1 MNIDLINNETTM
13 NSYDFLNKI
22 INPARVAAGEVE
34 VRHNKLIEQI
44 EDELSGE
51 NLCYTKSVAQNSSS
65 PMSRKQEIDVVELNM
80 KQMLLLGMRG
90 SKFVRKAVLSKLEEM
105 QKTINLQQEVIN
117 ESVAIN
123 EYVTLKRSYDRL
135 KAQQFSGEQLYYT
148 ELRINEILLDEKY
161 KGTQIDELVCLAR
174 QNARLATDRL
184 EDIIMH
190 ESTIETEV
198 KRNHALTGIIENK
211 LGIPLKK

>member
-1 MNIDLINNETTM
+1 M
-13 NSYDFLNKI
+13 
-22 INPARVAAGEVE
+22 
-34 VRHNKLIEQI
+34 
-44 EDELSGE
+44 
-51 NLCYTKSVAQNSSS
+51 QN
-65 PMSRKQEIDVVELNM
+65 
-80 KQMLLLGMRG
+80 
-90 SKFVRKAVLSKLEEM
+90 
-105 QKTINLQQEVIN
+105 TINLQQEVIN

-148 ELRINEILLDEKY
+148 ELRINEILLNEKY

-174 QNARLATDRL
+174 QNARTASERL
-184 EDIIMH
+184 EDIITH

-198 KRNHALTGIIENK
+198 KRNLALTGIIENK

>member
-1 MNIDLINNETTM
+1 MNIALIDNETTM

-22 INPARVAAGEVE
+22 INPCRFDGGEE
-34 VRHNKLIEQI
+34 VWARHNDFLSRVK
-44 EDELSGE
+44 DELDGEFLATKIITPKLSGRGG
-51 NLCYTKSVAQNSSS
+51 NRNSF
-65 PMSRKQEIDVVELNM
+65 EVVELDM
-80 KQMLLLGMRG
+80 EQMLLVGMRE
-90 SKFVRKAVLSKLEEM
+90 SKAVRRAVLAKLKEM
-105 QKTINLQQEVIN
+105 QNTINLQQEVIN

-174 QNARLATDRL
+174 QNAHTASERLK
-184 EDIIMH
+184 DIITH

-198 KRNHALTGIIENK
+198 KRNLALTGIIENK